1 MEYLDIILTICEN
14 PLCLY
19 GYFILSSLNLAHA
32 FRGRCSELRFGQVK
46 HIELK
51 DEEEEVVEEEEKEE
65 LEEEE
70 EE

>member
-14 PLCLY
+14 PLCFY
-19 GYFILSSLNLAHA
+19 GYFILSNLNLDHA

-51 DEEEEVVEEEEKEE
+51 DEEEEKEE
-65 LEEEE
+65 LEEKEE
-70 EE
+70 E